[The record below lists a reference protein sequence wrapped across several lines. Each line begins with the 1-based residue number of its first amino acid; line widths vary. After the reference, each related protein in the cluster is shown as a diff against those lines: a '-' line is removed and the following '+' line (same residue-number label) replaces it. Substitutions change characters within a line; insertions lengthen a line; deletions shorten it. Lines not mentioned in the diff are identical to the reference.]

1 MDLNQKEAAGG
12 LFKSAA
18 AASFEDVDPLESV
31 LKEITASHGKKNGRR
46 LTAKPHE
53 IQESQKNLLRVS
65 IPDAAGV
72 SSSAT
77 TNCTST
83 QSASQHDGQAHPFT
97 TAPRHADVYYGQ
109 EGAEEDDD
117 DGDRDGDGDG
127 EVEDDE
133 DGEDPLA
140 ALIDEVESSLCSSSN
155 G

>member
-1 MDLNQKEAAGG
+1 MNLNKEVG

-18 AASFEDVDPLESV
+18 ASFEEDPLESV
-31 LKEITASHGKKNGRR
+31 LKEITASHGKKKNGRR

-53 IQESQKNLLRVS
+53 IQESQKKLLLRVS

-109 EGAEEDDD
+109 EGAEEDDN

>member
-83 QSASQHDGQAHPFT
+83 QSASQHDGHQAHNPFT
-97 TAPRHADVYYGQ
+97 TANRHADVYYGQ
-109 EGAEEDDD
+109 EGAEEDED
-117 DGDRDGDGDG
+117 DG
-127 EVEDDE
+127 
-133 DGEDPLA
+133 
-140 ALIDEVESSLCSSSN
+140 
-155 G
+155 

>member
-1 MDLNQKEAAGG
+1 M
-12 LFKSAA
+12 
-18 AASFEDVDPLESV
+18 
-31 LKEITASHGKKNGRR
+31 LKEITANHGKKKNSRR

-53 IQESQKNLLRVS
+53 IQESQKGLLLRVS

-97 TAPRHADVYYGQ
+97 TAPRHADVDYGQ
-109 EGAEEDDD
+109 EGAEECDVNEDRQ
-117 DGDRDGDGDG
+117 DGDDR
-127 EVEDDE
+127 EA
-133 DGEDPLA
+133 EDPLG

>member
-1 MDLNQKEAAGG
+1 M
-12 LFKSAA
+12 
-18 AASFEDVDPLESV
+18 
-31 LKEITASHGKKNGRR
+31 
-46 LTAKPHE
+46 
-53 IQESQKNLLRVS
+53 LLRVS

-83 QSASQHDGQAHPFT
+83 QSASQHDGQALPFT

-109 EGAEEDDD
+109 DGAEEDDD

-127 EVEDDE
+127 EDDG
-133 DGEDPLA
+133 DDPLA

>member
-1 MDLNQKEAAGG
+1 M
-12 LFKSAA
+12 
-18 AASFEDVDPLESV
+18 
-31 LKEITASHGKKNGRR
+31 
-46 LTAKPHE
+46 
-53 IQESQKNLLRVS
+53 
-65 IPDAAGV
+65 
-72 SSSAT
+72 
-77 TNCTST
+77 
-83 QSASQHDGQAHPFT
+83 
-97 TAPRHADVYYGQ
+97 YYGQ

>member
-1 MDLNQKEAAGG
+1 M
-12 LFKSAA
+12 
-18 AASFEDVDPLESV
+18 
-31 LKEITASHGKKNGRR
+31 LKEITANHGKKKNSRR

-53 IQESQKNLLRVS
+53 IQESQKGLLLRVS